1 MLQYKVK
8 NKFNVSKFITLV
20 DIDFIYSKTKSNPE
34 YLLLNQAAFGSFAV
48 STVEEQKTM
57 RIVIIHNDTMMMES
71 YNIPEEEMINA
82 LMNMGSWNERNY

>member
-34 YLLLNQAAFGSFAV
+34 YLLLNQSAFGSFAV
-48 STVEEQKTM
+48 STIEEQKKTM

-82 LMNMGSWNERNY
+82 LMNMGS

>member
-1 MLQYKVK
+1 MLQYKVQ
-8 NKFNVSKFITLV
+8 NKFNVSKFITLL
-20 DIDFIYSKTKSNPE
+20 DIDFIYSKTKSNPK

-48 STVEEQKTM
+48 STVEEQKKTM

-82 LMNMGSWNERNY
+82 LMNMGS

>member
-34 YLLLNQAAFGSFAV
+34 YLLQNQAAFGSFAV
-48 STVEEQKTM
+48 STVEEQKKTM

-82 LMNMGSWNERNY
+82 LMNMGS

>member
-34 YLLLNQAAFGSFAV
+34 YLLLNQAAFGIF
-48 STVEEQKTM
+48 E
-57 RIVIIHNDTMMMES
+57 
-71 YNIPEEEMINA
+71 
-82 LMNMGSWNERNY
+82 

>member
-1 MLQYKVK
+1 MLQYKVQ
-8 NKFNVSKFITLV
+8 NKFNVSKFITLL
-20 DIDFIYSKTKSNPE
+20 DIDFIYSKTKSNQK

-48 STVEEQKTM
+48 STVEEQKKTM

-82 LMNMGSWNERNY
+82 LMNMGS

>member
-34 YLLLNQAAFGSFAV
+34 YLLLNQVAFGSFAV
-48 STVEEQKTM
+48 STVEDQKKTM

-82 LMNMGSWNERNY
+82 LMNMGS

>member
-20 DIDFIYSKTKSNPE
+20 DIDFIYSKIESDQT
-34 YLLLNQAAFGSFAV
+34 YLLLNQAAFGSFSV
-48 STVEEQKTM
+48 STVEEQKKTM

-82 LMNMGSWNERNY
+82 LMNMGS